1 MRRKMLIAQIG
12 RGTYL
17 PTKYIELDKGASVAA
32 DCLLKKEAPYETGYT
47 FEAVLNEIQE
57 RCTAG
62 SENMEKPEEKGVDT
76 LVLIGTS
83 TSFWGSLCVYY
94 MNYEMTGKA
103 EKVPVNND
111 YLKEIQAI
119 LELKNVEQIRI
130 ADEQKQD
137 GTIIQLGYAIDGMDD
152 EETRHAVEKY
162 LTSVL
167 GKKFSGLQVRII
179 ILKKGVAEN
188 EMKNN
193 FNLLQAGLEN
203 IVDEDYNWHR
213 NDEIK
218 DGEEREID
226 IYFDISNGYR
236 SLPMYIYS
244 FASYLTRIRP
254 ETYELF
260 MYYGMADAADYY
272 GGKEIATGEKKAEK
286 YAPMVELDEV
296 TDLMNWIN
304 AVNEFRSLGSVR
316 ELKRIFSEHSE
327 WDIPV
332 GNRHKKKLSELF
344 MEFDYGTN
352 VHNLKILEDTIA
364 ILCSLKDLGN
374 EQKTGNVPGLEK
386 LPKQAVILLESI
398 GKDFEKR
405 FNSGGVKYKYSNL
418 TLRLAEWFH
427 GQGRLGSAA
436 IATMEGITTY
446 LLERFSGIEGKKKL
460 DIVKKY
466 DMREKVKRVLMEEE
480 GDESF
485 TENYEVIR
493 KEIRNIG
500 AHILYENT
508 DREEMERHGDTIRN
522 MLELMFRDMQETDEE
537 RSIFT
542 SIKDRNEIRP
552 FTKELQRTIENLK
565 ETDIPTERFSKAL
578 VKTLEECKTQIKVME
593 ECENMEDGGFEL
605 FLQKLEEM
613 KTLKTLSDSRIRVEA
628 GKPGREEYRNRFGE
642 SKKKGSGSD
651 KFLRYY
657 ARHYKDFIGIAEELH
672 GEKTVFINCSNHPS
686 EKWSDGQKEAALKY
700 GKITD
705 IPFPPVSPGASEKEV
720 DETAK
725 ELCKRIRTFRPAAV
739 MCQGEYTLT
748 YAVISKLRRAGIRV
762 VAACTER
769 QVVEEVIDGR
779 TEKKSVFKFM
789 GFREFD

>member
-1 MRRKMLIAQIG
+1 MRRKMLIAQVG

-17 PTKYIELDKGASVAA
+17 PTKYIELDRGASEAA
-32 DCLLKKEAPYETGYT
+32 DCLLKREAPYETGYT

-62 SENMEKPEEKGVDT
+62 PENMEKPEEKGVDT

-83 TSFWGSLCVYY
+83 TSYWGSLCVYY
-94 MNYEMTGKA
+94 MNYELTGKA
-103 EKVPVNND
+103 ELVPVNEE
-111 YLKEIQAI
+111 YLEKLRVIP
-119 LELKNVEQIRI
+119 ELKNVKQIRI
-130 ADEQKQD
+130 ADEETRR
-137 GTIIQLGYAIDGMDD
+137 GTIIPLGYAIDGMED

-193 FNLLQAGLEN
+193 FALLQAGLEN
-203 IVDEDYNWHR
+203 IVDKDYNWLGE
-213 NDEIK
+213 DIIK
-218 DGEEREID
+218 DGEERKID
-226 IYFDISNGYR
+226 IYFDISNGFR
-236 SLPMYIYS
+236 SLPMYIWS
-244 FASYLTRIRP
+244 FTSYLTRIRP

-260 MYYGMADAADYY
+260 MYYGMADAVDSYGDVKITGAD
-272 GGKEIATGEKKAEK
+272 KVITEK

-364 ILCSLKDLGN
+364 ILCSLKELGN
-374 EQKTGNVPGLEK
+374 EQKNVPEENR
-386 LPKQAVILLESI
+386 LPRQAVILLESI

-446 LLERFSGIEGKKKL
+446 LLERFSGIKGKKKL
-460 DIVKKY
+460 DIVKRY

-522 MLELMFRDMQETDEE
+522 MLELMFRDMRETDEE
-537 RSIFT
+537 RSIFA
-542 SIKDRNEIRP
+542 SIKDWDEIRP

-578 VKTLEECKTQIKVME
+578 VKTLDECKTQIKVME
-593 ECENMEDGGFEL
+593 ECENMADGGFEL
-605 FLQKLEEM
+605 FLQELEEM
-613 KTLKTLSDSRIRVEA
+613 KTLKALSDSRIRAEE
-628 GKPGREEYRNRFGE
+628 GEPDREKYRKRFGE
-642 SKKKGSGSD
+642 SKKGSGSD
-651 KFLRYY
+651 RLLKYY
-657 ARHYKDFIGIAEELH
+657 ARHYKDFIKIAEKLH

-700 GKITD
+700 GEITD
-705 IPFPPVSPGASEKEV
+705 IPFPPVSPSASEKEV

-725 ELCKRIRTFRPAAV
+725 ELCRRIRAFRPAAV